1 MGLIKFL
8 KDKFKNKKN
17 EAVHEKYIAGMDKS
31 HNNFS
36 SKLKKLEKK
45 YMEINSEYFD
55 DLEEI
60 LIEADVGVKL
70 TAEILNETEKE
81 AALKHLEK
89 PEQINDLLID
99 KMFTSYINSGDNI
112 QTDIKFSHTGPTVLL
127 MVGVNGSGKT
137 TTIAKLTHRYLK
149 KGKRIILVA
158 GDTFRAAA
166 TEQLE
171 VWAQRLNVPIIKGKE
186 NGDPAS
192 VIYEG
197 VKKASEENYDL
208 VIVDTAGRL
217 QNKVYLM
224 DELKKIKRVIQ
235 KIIPDAPHEVFLVI
249 DANTGQNGVV
259 QAKVFKECTD
269 LTGVIITKMDGTGK
283 GGIILSIRDELGV
296 PVRFIGLGEQFEDLI
311 EFDLD
316 NYLYGLLLG
325 GE

>member
-8 KDKFKNKKN
+8 KEKFKNKKDDT
-17 EAVHEKYIAGMDKS
+17 HEKYIAGMDKS
-31 HNNFS
+31 RNNFS

-45 YMEINSEYFD
+45 YIEINSDYFD

-70 TAEILNETEKE
+70 TSEILLETEKE
-81 AALKHLEK
+81 AALNHLSK
-89 PEQINDLLID
+89 PEEINELLID

-112 QTDIKFSHTGPTVLL
+112 KTDISFEGQGPKVLL

-137 TTIAKLTHRYLK
+137 TTIAKLTHRYLN
-149 KGKRIILVA
+149 KGKKILLVA

-166 TEQLE
+166 TEQLQ
-171 VWAQRLNVPIIKGKE
+171 VWADRLSVPLVKGKE

-192 VIYEG
+192 VVYEG
-197 VKKASEENYDL
+197 VKKALEENYDL

-217 QNKVYLM
+217 QNKTYLM

-235 KIIPDAPHEVFLVI
+235 KIIPEAPHEVFLVI
-249 DANTGQNGVV
+249 DGNTGQNGVI

-269 LTGVIITKMDGTGK
+269 LTGVVITKMDGTGK
-283 GGIILSIRDELGV
+283 GGIILSIRDELKV
-296 PVRFIGLGEQFEDLI
+296 PVRFVGLGEKFEDLM

-325 GE
+325 GEQ